1 MSVGHAD
8 ADHSEAGAGSKIQ
21 LQDGTAPAALASSE
35 GWWSNSFFSNL
46 FGHE

>member
-1 MSVGHAD
+1 MLTRITQKPAR
-8 ADHSEAGAGSKIQ
+8 ARRFNC
-21 LQDGTAPAALASSE
+21 QDGTAPAALASSE